1 MHGVLHLLAQVQ
13 HAVGFLSGIQA
24 DLRLQPLIRL
34 SFYPLRRLNV
44 LLTSTVMAPAYRAVL
59 A

>member
-1 MHGVLHLLAQVQ
+1 MYDTLHLLAQVQ
-13 HAVGFLSGIQA
+13 RVVGFLSGIQA

-44 LLTSTVMAPAYRAVL
+44 LLTSTVMTPAYRAVL